1 MLTTI
6 YLFPGARVRNQPQA
20 LKCGTN
26 HCPTGIATQD
36 PALMKGLVVPNK
48 TTRVQRFQN
57 KTVHAAT
64 EIISAAGVSD
74 AAGKGWLVLL

>member
-1 MLTTI
+1 M
-6 YLFPGARVRNQPQA
+6 QA

-36 PALMKGLVVPNK
+36 PKLMSGLHVPTK
-48 TTRVQRFQN
+48 KERVQRFQE
-57 KTVHAAT
+57 KTVHAAS

-74 AAGKGWLVLL
+74 PAGM